1 MGNIAGILFGVI
13 GLAIPILII
22 GAIVYFILRIKSG
35 IALSISYKDALRVY
49 FYIVILVSVGLTGV
63 GGVSTLINVGL
74 GEMVGREFSYGEVYQ
89 DHRRLQDLKNNE
101 DSSSYVVRDNRSLSE
116 KIDLEMKGN
125 LINGISLAVIGSF
138 LMLVHF
144 LGRRLVETVDE
155 HSDLLRRLYLIA
167 GLAIFA
173 VITIV
178 SLIAGIPETLRYA
191 LLEVEPGQE
200 SPGEALSIAIVGLPI
215 WVSYLVA
222 TLRNIRASKFP

>member
-1 MGNIAGILFGVI
+1 MGNIAGILFGLI

-22 GAIVYFILRIKSG
+22 AAIVYFVLRIKSG
-35 IALSISYKDALRVY
+35 ISLSISYKAALRVY
-49 FYIVILVSVGLTGV
+49 FYIVILVSVGLTGL

-74 GEMVGREFSYGEVYQ
+74 GEIVGHEFSYGEVYQ
-89 DHRRLQDLKNNE
+89 DHRELQDLKNNE
-101 DSSSYVVRDNRSLSE
+101 DYVVRDNRSLSE
-116 KIDLEMKGN
+116 RLDLEMKGN
-125 LINGISLAVIGSF
+125 LINGISLAVIGAF

-144 LGRRLVETVDE
+144 LGRRWVETADE

-191 LLEVEPGQE
+191 LLEIEPGQE

-222 TLRNIRASKFP
+222 TLRNVRNQ

>member
-1 MGNIAGILFGVI
+1 MGNIAGILFGLI

-89 DHRRLQDLKNNE
+89 DHRELQDLNNNE

-155 HSDLLRRLYLIA
+155 HSDLLRRSYLIA

-222 TLRNIRASKFP
+222 TLRNIRSQ

>member
-1 MGNIAGILFGVI
+1 MGNIAGILFGLI

-22 GAIVYFILRIKSG
+22 AAIVYSILRIKSG
-35 IALSISYKDALRVY
+35 ISLSISYKAALRVY

-89 DHRRLQDLKNNE
+89 DHRESQDLKNNE

-116 KIDLEMKGN
+116 KIDLEMKGS

-178 SLIAGIPETLRYA
+178 ALIAGIPETLRYA

-222 TLRNIRASKFP
+222 TLRNVRSQ

>member
-1 MGNIAGILFGVI
+1 MGNIAGILFGLI

-35 IALSISYKDALRVY
+35 ISLSISYKDALRVY

-89 DHRRLQDLKNNE
+89 DHRELQDLNNNE
-101 DSSSYVVRDNRSLSE
+101 DSSSHVVRDNRSLSE

-222 TLRNIRASKFP
+222 TLRNIRSQ

>member
-1 MGNIAGILFGVI
+1 MGNIAGILFGLI

-89 DHRRLQDLKNNE
+89 DHRELQDLKNNG
-101 DSSSYVVRDNRSLSE
+101 DSSSYVVGDNRSLSE

-144 LGRRLVETVDE
+144 LGRRWVETVDE

-222 TLRNIRASKFP
+222 TLRNIRSQ

>member
-1 MGNIAGILFGVI
+1 MGNIAGILFGLI

-22 GAIVYFILRIKSG
+22 AAIVYSILRIKSG
-35 IALSISYKDALRVY
+35 ISLSISYKAALRVY

-89 DHRRLQDLKNNE
+89 DHRELQDLKNNG
-101 DSSSYVVRDNRSLSE
+101 DSSSYVVGDSRSLSE

-144 LGRRLVETVDE
+144 LGRRWVETVDE

-178 SLIAGIPETLRYA
+178 ALIAGIPETLRYA

-222 TLRNIRASKFP
+222 TLRNVRSQ

>member
-1 MGNIAGILFGVI
+1 MGIIAGILFGLI

-22 GAIVYFILRIKSG
+22 AAIVYSILRIKSG
-35 IALSISYKDALRVY
+35 ISLSISYKAALRVY

-89 DHRRLQDLKNNE
+89 DHRELQDLKNNG
-101 DSSSYVVRDNRSLSE
+101 DSSSYVVGDNRPLSE
-116 KIDLEMKGN
+116 KIDLEMKGS

-144 LGRRLVETVDE
+144 LGRRWVETVDE

-222 TLRNIRASKFP
+222 TLRNVRSQ

>member
-1 MGNIAGILFGVI
+1 MGNIAGILFGLI

-22 GAIVYFILRIKSG
+22 AAIVYSILRIKSG
-35 IALSISYKDALRVY
+35 ISLSISYKAALRVY
-49 FYIVILVSVGLTGV
+49 FYIVILVSIGLTGV

-89 DHRRLQDLKNNE
+89 DHRELQDLRNNG
-101 DSSSYVVRDNRSLSE
+101 DSSSYVVGDNRPLSE

-144 LGRRLVETVDE
+144 LGRRWVETVDE

-178 SLIAGIPETLRYA
+178 ALIAGIPETLRYA
-191 LLEVEPGQE
+191 LLEVDPGQE

-222 TLRNIRASKFP
+222 TLRNVRSQ

>member
-1 MGNIAGILFGVI
+1 MGNIAGILFGLI

-22 GAIVYFILRIKSG
+22 AAIVYFVLRIKSG
-35 IALSISYKDALRVY
+35 ISLSISYKAALRVY
-49 FYIVILVSVGLTGV
+49 FYIVILVSVGLTGL
-63 GGVSTLINVGL
+63 GGVSTLINAGL
-74 GEMVGREFSYGEVYQ
+74 GEIVGHEFSYGEVYQ
-89 DHRRLQDLKNNE
+89 DHRELQDLMNNE
-101 DSSSYVVRDNRSLSE
+101 DYVVRDNRSLSE
-116 KIDLEMKGN
+116 RLDLEMKGN
-125 LINGISLAVIGSF
+125 LINGISLAVIGAF

-144 LGRRLVETVDE
+144 LGRRWVETADE

-191 LLEVEPGQE
+191 LLEIEPGQE

-222 TLRNIRASKFP
+222 TLRNVRSQ

>member
-1 MGNIAGILFGVI
+1 MGNITGILFGLI

-22 GAIVYFILRIKSG
+22 AAIVYFVLRIKSG
-35 IALSISYKDALRVY
+35 ISLSISYKAALRVY
-49 FYIVILVSVGLTGV
+49 FYIVILVSVGLTGL

-74 GEMVGREFSYGEVYQ
+74 GEIVGHEFSYGEVYQ
-89 DHRRLQDLKNNE
+89 DHRELQDLKNNE
-101 DSSSYVVRDNRSLSE
+101 DYVVRDNRSLSE
-116 KIDLEMKGN
+116 RLDLEMKGN
-125 LINGISLAVIGSF
+125 LINGISLAVIGAF

-144 LGRRLVETVDE
+144 LGRRWVETADE

-191 LLEVEPGQE
+191 LLEIEPGQE

-222 TLRNIRASKFP
+222 TLRNVRSQ

>member
-1 MGNIAGILFGVI
+1 MGNIAGILFGLI

-22 GAIVYFILRIKSG
+22 AAIVYFVLRIKSG
-35 IALSISYKDALRVY
+35 ISLSISYKAALRVY
-49 FYIVILVSVGLTGV
+49 FYIVILVSVGLTGL

-74 GEMVGREFSYGEVYQ
+74 GEIVGQEFSYGEVYQ
-89 DHRRLQDLKNNE
+89 DHRELQDLKNNE
-101 DSSSYVVRDNRSLSE
+101 DYVVRDNRSLSE
-116 KIDLEMKGN
+116 KLDLEMKGN
-125 LINGISLAVIGSF
+125 LINGISLAVIGAF

-144 LGRRLVETVDE
+144 LGRRWVETADE

-191 LLEVEPGQE
+191 LLEIEPGQE

-222 TLRNIRASKFP
+222 TLRNVRSQ

>member
-1 MGNIAGILFGVI
+1 MGNIAGILFGLI

-89 DHRRLQDLKNNE
+89 DHRELQDLKNNE

-155 HSDLLRRLYLIA
+155 HSDLLRRSYLIA

-178 SLIAGIPETLRYA
+178 ALIAGIPETLRYA

-222 TLRNIRASKFP
+222 TLRNIRSQ

>member
-1 MGNIAGILFGVI
+1 MGNIAGILFGLI

-35 IALSISYKDALRVY
+35 ISLSISYKDALRVY

-89 DHRRLQDLKNNE
+89 DHRELQDLKNNG
-101 DSSSYVVRDNRSLSE
+101 DSSSYVVGDSRSLSE

-144 LGRRLVETVDE
+144 LGRRWVETVDE
-155 HSDLLRRLYLIA
+155 HSDLLRRSYLIA

-222 TLRNIRASKFP
+222 TLRNIRSQ

>member
-1 MGNIAGILFGVI
+1 MGNIAGILFGLI

-22 GAIVYFILRIKSG
+22 AAIVYFVLRIKSG
-35 IALSISYKDALRVY
+35 ISLSISYKAALRVY
-49 FYIVILVSVGLTGV
+49 FYIVILVSVGLTGL

-74 GEMVGREFSYGEVYQ
+74 GEIVGHEFSYGEVYR
-89 DHRRLQDLKNNE
+89 DHRELQNLKNTE
-101 DSSSYVVRDNRSLSE
+101 DYVVRDNRSLSE
-116 KIDLEMKGN
+116 RLDLEMKGN
-125 LINGISLAVIGSF
+125 LINGISLAVIGAF

-144 LGRRLVETVDE
+144 LGRRWVETADE

-191 LLEVEPGQE
+191 LLEIEPGQE

-222 TLRNIRASKFP
+222 TLRNVRSQ

>member
-1 MGNIAGILFGVI
+1 MGNIAGILFGLI

-35 IALSISYKDALRVY
+35 ISLSISYKDALRVY

-89 DHRRLQDLKNNE
+89 DHRELQDLKNNG
-101 DSSSYVVRDNRSLSE
+101 DSSSYVVGDSRSLSE
-116 KIDLEMKGN
+116 KIDLEMKGS

-144 LGRRLVETVDE
+144 LGRRWVETVDE

-222 TLRNIRASKFP
+222 TLRNIRSQ

>member
-1 MGNIAGILFGVI
+1 MGNIAGILFGLI

-22 GAIVYFILRIKSG
+22 AAIVYSILRIKSG
-35 IALSISYKDALRVY
+35 ISLSISYKAALRVY

-89 DHRRLQDLKNNE
+89 DHRELQDLKNNE

-138 LMLVHF
+138 LMFVHF

>member
-1 MGNIAGILFGVI
+1 MGNIAGILFGLI

-22 GAIVYFILRIKSG
+22 AAIVYWISRIKSG
-35 IALSISYKDALRVY
+35 ISLSISYKDALRVY

-89 DHRRLQDLKNNE
+89 DHRELQDLKNNG
-101 DSSSYVVRDNRSLSE
+101 DSSSYVVGDNRPLSE

-144 LGRRLVETVDE
+144 LGRRWVETVDE

-167 GLAIFA
+167 GLAIVA

-222 TLRNIRASKFP
+222 TLRNVRSQ

>member
-1 MGNIAGILFGVI
+1 MGNIAGILFGLI

-22 GAIVYFILRIKSG
+22 AAIIYFISRIKSG
-35 IALSISYKDALRVY
+35 ISLSISYKTALRVY
-49 FYIVILVSVGLTGV
+49 FYVVILVSVGLTGV

-74 GEMVGREFSYGEVYQ
+74 GEVVGREFSYGEVYQ
-89 DHRRLQDLKNNE
+89 DHRQLQDLKNNE
-101 DSSSYVVRDNRSLSE
+101 DSTSHVVGDNRSLSE
-116 KIDLEMKGN
+116 KIDLEMKGS

-144 LGRRLVETVDE
+144 LGRRWVEPVDQ
-155 HSDLLRRLYLIA
+155 HSDLLRRSYLIA

-191 LLEVEPGQE
+191 LLEAEPGRE
-200 SPGEALSIAIVGLPI
+200 SPGEALSVAIVGLPI
-215 WVSYLVA
+215 WFSYLVA
-222 TLRNIRASKFP
+222 TLRNVRSQ

>member
-1 MGNIAGILFGVI
+1 M
-13 GLAIPILII
+13 
-22 GAIVYFILRIKSG
+22 
-35 IALSISYKDALRVY
+35 Y
-49 FYIVILVSVGLTGV
+49 FYIVILVSVGLTGI

-89 DHRRLQDLKNNE
+89 DHRELQDLKNNG
-101 DSSSYVVRDNRSLSE
+101 DSSSYVVGDSRSLSE
-116 KIDLEMKGN
+116 KIELEMKGS

-144 LGRRLVETVDE
+144 LGRRWVETVDE

-178 SLIAGIPETLRYA
+178 ALIAGIPETLRYA

-222 TLRNIRASKFP
+222 TLRNVRSQ

>member
-1 MGNIAGILFGVI
+1 MGNIAGILFGLI

-35 IALSISYKDALRVY
+35 ISLSISYKDALRVY
-49 FYIVILVSVGLTGV
+49 FYIVILVSVGLTGI

-89 DHRRLQDLKNNE
+89 DHRELQDLKNNE

-155 HSDLLRRLYLIA
+155 HSDLLRRSYLIA

-222 TLRNIRASKFP
+222 TLRNVRTQ